1 MNKQSD
7 PISQEK
13 FELIHKQAVTALG
26 ELLDGY
32 DKLHGNEEEEV
43 IFMGNLFANMI
54 IATYLGYYPEKL
66 GREAEEAAIRL
77 MKEAGVSL
85 EEVEQ
90 DGQD

>member
-13 FELIHKQAVTALG
+13 FDSIHKQAVKTLG

-54 IATYLGYYPEKL
+54 IATYLGYCPEKL

-77 MKEAGVSL
+77 MNEAGVSM

-90 DGQD
+90 DDQD